1 MTLTAT
7 SNLLEAWRSLIGVPA
22 LGEGAKVEPNWVKVE
37 KGYSATEELQSSSV
51 RTLQSFVQK
60 QHYRIELRL

>member
-51 RTLQSFVQK
+51 LQSFVQK